1 MPSPSR
7 SGGARCTPSGETIAV
22 LQPPRSA
29 GCRAGSRVIASI
41 CASVS
46 QPVALTTKQPD
57 SSAWWRIVT
66 SICSANT
73 GPTSEPGNCAQWIS
87 SCCAISA

>member
-1 MPSPSR
+1 MRLRFVIRLMSRSAITRPSPSR
-7 SGGARCTPSGETIAV
+7 SGAAKCTPSGETMAV

-29 GCRAGSRVIASI
+29 FCRPASGVIAVI

-46 QPVALTTKQPD
+46 QPVALMTKQPA

-66 SICSANT
+66 SI
-73 GPTSEPGNCAQWIS
+73 
-87 SCCAISA
+87 